1 MARGSAQI
9 KIMIRKREIFICANR
24 RAGGAGCIS
33 QGSIDVL
40 AKLIQRAR
48 ERGDHV
54 TITKNVC
61 MGYCG
66 EGPNV
71 KIRGGAYFHHV
82 TVDDVEDIFEKEQA
96 FHAQNQDE

>member
-1 MARGSAQI
+1 
-9 KIMIRKREIFICANR
+9 MIRKREIFICANR
-24 RAGGAGCIS
+24 RAGGAGCIG

-40 AKLIQRAR
+40 RSLIELAKD
-48 ERGDHV
+48 RGGEV
-54 TITKNVC
+54 TVTKNVC

-82 TVDDVEDIFEKEQA
+82 TVDDVEGIFDAEQV
-96 FHAQNQDE
+96 FHDDD